1 MFLYSRIKKF
11 FTNILIYPRLILED
25 NSQINILPG
34 DKMKEIPVRLEE
46 NYEIIINSYS
56 HQGEGIGRINDFAVF
71 VPGAILE
78 ERVRIKIIEV
88 KKNFARG
95 RLEEVVSS
103 SPYRTEPPCPVYHFC
118 GGCHLQHIAYEKQLE
133 MKKEIVENAL
143 SRIGNQ
149 NIKALP
155 TIGMKDPWRYRNKG
169 YFQVNQEKGR
179 VRLGFYKTGSYNFIP
194 ASGCILFSLQINRLV
209 SYLEEQL
216 SLQKVTVYNSKIG
229 GGNLR
234 NILIRE
240 SKSTGE
246 TMIVFSTKEDN
257 LGFKQNILNDLIRT
271 FPQVISIYQNINR
284 SPKAVLMGKDFRLL
298 KGKADLK
305 DAIGPFK
312 FKISPQSF
320 FQVNAA
326 QAEILNKKVLE
337 YANLSGEETV
347 IDSYC
352 GTATISIYAVK
363 QAEKVYGIEVEKSA
377 IRDAKINCE
386 LNSISNLKLFSGK
399 AEEWLYKWRR
409 SGEEVHLII
418 VDPPRRGCS
427 SQVLKGII
435 KIKPKKIIYISCNP
449 ATLARDLKYLTKDD
463 DYKLKKVLPIDMF
476 PQTSHIECI
485 ASLER

>member
-1 MFLYSRIKKF
+1 MK
-11 FTNILIYPRLILED
+11 
-25 NSQINILPG
+25 
-34 DKMKEIPVRLEE
+34 DKPVRLEE
-46 NYEIIINSYS
+46 NYELIINGYS
-56 HQGEGIGRINDFAVF
+56 HQGEGMGRVSNFTFF
-71 VPGAILE
+71 VPGAIPE
-78 ERVRIKIIEV
+78 ERVRVKINEV
-88 KKNFARG
+88 KKNFARS
-95 RLEEVVSS
+95 RLEEIISS
-103 SPYRTEPPCPVYHFC
+103 SPHRIKPFCPVYHLC
-118 GGCHLQHIAYEKQLE
+118 GGCHLQHIAYEEQLE
-133 MKKEIVENAL
+133 MKKGIVENAL
-143 SRIGNQ
+143 DRIGNQ

-169 YFQVNQEKGR
+169 YFQVSQEKGMI
-179 VRLGFYKTGSYNFIP
+179 RLGFYKAGSYDFVP
-194 ASGCILFSLQINRLV
+194 ASGCVLFGLQINRLV

-216 SLQKVTVYNSKIG
+216 SLQKITIYNSKTG

-240 SKSTGE
+240 SRSTGE
-246 TMIVFSTKEDN
+246 IMIVLITKEDN
-257 LGFKQNILNDLIRT
+257 LGFDQNILNNLVKT

-284 SPKAVLMGKDFRLL
+284 SPKAVLLGKDFRLL
-298 KGKADLK
+298 KGKPDLE

-320 FQVNAA
+320 FQVNVV
-326 QAEILNKKVLE
+326 QAEILNEKVLE

-352 GTATISIYAVK
+352 GTAAISIYLAK
-363 QAEKVYGIEVEKSA
+363 RAEKVYGIEVEKSA
-377 IRDAKINCE
+377 VRDAKINCE
-386 LNSISNLKLFSGK
+386 LNGIFNLKLFSGK
-399 AEEWLYKWRR
+399 AEEWLYNWSR
-409 SGEEVHLII
+409 SYEEIHLII

-427 SQVLKGII
+427 SKVLKGII
-435 KIKPKKIIYISCNP
+435 KIKPKKIIYVSCNP

>member
-1 MFLYSRIKKF
+1 
-11 FTNILIYPRLILED
+11 
-25 NSQINILPG
+25 
-34 DKMKEIPVRLEE
+34 MKEIPVQLEE
-46 NYEIIINSYS
+46 DYELIISNYS
-56 HQGEGIGRINDFAVF
+56 HQGEGIGRINNFTVF
-71 VPGAILE
+71 VPGAIPG
-78 ERVRIKIIEV
+78 ERVRVKVSEV

-95 RLEEVVSS
+95 ELKEVISY
-103 SPYRTEPPCPVYHFC
+103 SPHRIKPLCPVYYLC

-133 MKKEIVENAL
+133 MKKGIVENAL
-143 SRIGNQ
+143 GRIGNQ
-149 NIKALP
+149 NIKVST

-169 YFQVNQEKGR
+169 YFQMNQEKGR
-179 VRLGFYKTGSYNFIP
+179 VRLGFYKAGSYDFVS
-194 ASGCILFSLQINRLV
+194 ASGCVLFSLQINRLV
-209 SYLEEQL
+209 SYLEDQL
-216 SLQKVTVYNSKIG
+216 SLQKVTVYNSKTG
-229 GGNLR
+229 RGNIR

-240 SKSTGE
+240 SRSTGE
-246 TMIVFSTKEDN
+246 IMIVFITKEYN
-257 LGFKQNILNDLIRT
+257 LGFGQNILNDLVKT
-271 FPQVISIYQNINR
+271 FPQVISIYQNINK
-284 SPKAVLMGKDFRLL
+284 SPKAVLQGKNFRIL
-298 KGKADLK
+298 KGKPDLE

-320 FQVNAA
+320 FQVNAS
-326 QAEILNKKVLE
+326 QAEILNEKALE

-352 GTATISIYAVK
+352 GTATISIYVAK

-377 IRDAKINCE
+377 VRDAKINCE
-386 LNSISNLKLFSGK
+386 LNGISNLKLFTGK

-427 SQVLKGII
+427 SKVLKGII